1 MKIEQLFWKASEGWE
16 NLDDTDP
23 SIAPNLVLF
32 FGETSALS
40 EHSIYQELKTRYPN
54 AHVIGCTSAGEILD
68 DEVYDDSIVV
78 TAIEFEKTVLEVTS
92 LNVEA
97 PEESYGAGLNIGKA
111 LQKADLRG
119 IMIVSEGLKVNGS
132 ELVRG
137 INEVIGDEVPI
148 TGGLAGDGPRFEE
161 TKVACNAEPQ
171 SGTIAA
177 IGFYG
182 DKILVGHGSMGGW
195 DSFGPKR
202 QVTKSKGNILYE
214 LDSKPALQ
222 LYKEYLGEEAANL
235 PGSALLFPL
244 MVQAEDKEQL
254 GIVRTVLAVEE
265 NENTMTFAGDI
276 PEGYVAQL
284 MRANF
289 ERLIDGAGSAG
300 SAARS
305 IHDIPEHLTKLAV
318 LVSCVGRKMIL
329 KQRTS
334 DEVEAVQDVL
344 GDNTAQIGF
353 YSYGE
358 ISPHVETGHC
368 ELHNQTMTVTVLA
381 EDD

>member
-1 MKIEQLFWKASEGWE
+1 MKIEQLLWKASEGWE
-16 NLDDTDP
+16 HLDEKDQ
-23 SIAPNLVLF
+23 SIKPNLVLF
-32 FGETSALS
+32 FGETSSLA
-40 EHSIYQELKTRYPN
+40 EKQIYQELREKYPDAN
-54 AHVIGCTSAGEILD
+54 IVGCTSAGEILD
-68 DEVYDDSIVV
+68 DEVYDESIVV
-78 TAIEFEKTVLEVTS
+78 TAVEFEKTELQVTS
-92 LNVEA
+92 LDVKA
-97 PEESYGAGLNIGKA
+97 PEESYGAGLKLGKE
-111 LQKADLRG
+111 LQKQDLRG

-137 INEVIGDEVPI
+137 VNEVIGDSVPI

-161 TKVACNAEPQ
+161 TRVACNAEPQ
-171 SGTIAA
+171 SGRIAA

-202 QVTKSKGNILYE
+202 HVTKAKGNVLYE

-222 LYKEYLGEEAANL
+222 LYKEYLGDEAANL

-265 NENTMTFAGDI
+265 AENSMTFAGDI

-289 ERLIDGAGSAG
+289 ERLIDGAGSA
-300 SAARS
+300 ARG
-305 IHDIPEHLTKLAV
+305 INEIPEHLTKLAV

-329 KQRTS
+329 KQRTI
-334 DEVEAVQDVL
+334 DEVEAVQEVL

-381 EDD
+381 EED